1 MVPDDNL
8 GIKMQNEADDG
19 ITFEGV
25 FSVRY
30 KWGLLPCQDIK
41 KLDENIENAVTGP
54 DLGFQR
60 ILACEG

>member
-1 MVPDDNL
+1 
-8 GIKMQNEADDG
+8 MQNEADDG

>member
-1 MVPDDNL
+1 
-8 GIKMQNEADDG
+8 MQNVADTG

-25 FSVRY
+25 FSVRF
-30 KWGLLPCQDIK
+30 KWASLPCQDIK

-60 ILACEG
+60 ILACEGDF